1 MRQVVCGFIVSSV
14 VLLVAATAPAQ
25 DVIGPLGTPAGL
37 QVLTP
42 SADTYLA
49 YHGRL
54 YVKNADKTLAEYRWG
69 GTSCGTRVLSDA
81 QVASLQAAIDNK
93 KMQIEPVYQLGQA
106 DLQCLVG
113 FSLVP
118 KKNLALGI
126 P

>member
-1 MRQVVCGFIVSSV
+1 MRQLVHGLIIGSV
-14 VLLVAATAPAQ
+14 VLLVAGMAPAQ
-25 DVIGPLGTPAGL
+25 DVIGPVGTPAGL
-37 QVLTP
+37 QVLTL

-49 YHGRL
+49 FHGRL
-54 YVKNADKTLAEYRWG
+54 YVKNADNTLAEYRWG

-93 KMQIEPVYQLGQA
+93 KMRIEPVYQIGQA
-106 DLQCLVG
+106 DIKCVVG

-118 KKNLALGI
+118 KQNLALGI